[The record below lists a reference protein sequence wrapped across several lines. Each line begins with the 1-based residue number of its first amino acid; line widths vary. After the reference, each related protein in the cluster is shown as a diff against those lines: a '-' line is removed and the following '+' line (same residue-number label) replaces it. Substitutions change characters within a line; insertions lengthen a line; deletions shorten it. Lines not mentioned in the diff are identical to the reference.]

1 MIKQILGTIGMT
13 VLAFT
18 VVGQSLVVFDYE
30 SVVQGLP
37 SDITLLSPAKVV
49 NTSGNDMDVKVKFFQ
64 NDLVVGAGHFFC
76 WAVCYTEGAVNPGFE
91 SPHSLTIAAG
101 DTVPNFYSDY
111 KPHNTSGISHFTY
124 CFYDEN
130 NMSDSTCIDL
140 RFDTQSLGIE
150 DASQLADLVAYPN
163 PADNEMTIK
172 YSLSAGLKSPKI
184 EVYDVLGSKVRSED
198 IKDENGKFVLE
209 TMDLPSGM
217 YFYKLKAEGTDLALR
232 KFMVSH

>member
-1 MIKQILGTIGMT
+1 MIKGLLGTLGMT
-13 VLAFT
+13 VLALS
-18 VVGQSLVVFDYE
+18 VVAQSLVVIDYE
-30 SVVQGLP
+30 SVVMGLP
-37 SDITLLSPAKVV
+37 SDATLLSPAKVV
-49 NTSGNDMDVKVKFFQ
+49 NTSGSEMSVKVKFFE
-64 NDLVVGAGHFFC
+64 NSLVTDAGHFFC
-76 WAVCYTEGAVNPGFE
+76 WAVCYIEGAVNNGFE
-91 SPHSLTIAAG
+91 SPHALTIPAG

-130 NMSDSTCIDL
+130 NMSDSSCIDL
-140 RFDTQSLGIE
+140 RFDTQTLGIE
-150 DASQLADLVAYPN
+150 DASQLTDLVAYPN

-172 YSLSAGLKSPKI
+172 YNLRAGLKSPKI
-184 EVYDVLGSKVRSED
+184 EVYDVLGSKVRSKDIED
-198 IKDENGKFVLE
+198 ESGKFVLE